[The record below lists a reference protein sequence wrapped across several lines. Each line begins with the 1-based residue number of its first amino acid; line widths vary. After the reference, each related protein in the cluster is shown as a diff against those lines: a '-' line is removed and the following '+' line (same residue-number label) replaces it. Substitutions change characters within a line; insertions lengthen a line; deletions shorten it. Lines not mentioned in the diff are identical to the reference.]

1 MPQSNGPVHFTNG
14 KSGRK
19 GARVEMPFP
28 PEEERDHLDGH
39 SELSTGSIPRMQL
52 EAHPSA
58 FPNSEFEQLMARYQ
72 QADPSAVTALVE
84 RLSPQLYRFFASQ
97 LGNRAD
103 AEDMLQDAWLRIHR
117 VRHTYRAG
125 DPVLPWVYTIAR
137 RVRVD
142 NYRKRIRMSSRETS
156 VDVLPE
162 VPTRN

>member
-1 MPQSNGPVHFTNG
+1 MD
-14 KSGRK
+14 R
-19 GARVEMPFP
+19 PFSAW
-28 PEEERDHLDGH
+28 EEERDHLDGH
-39 SELSTGSIPRMQL
+39 SELSNGASLRMQL

-58 FPNSEFEQLMARYQ
+58 FPNAEFEQLMARYQ
-72 QADPSAVTALVE
+72 QADPAAVAVLVE

-103 AEDMLQDAWLRIHR
+103 AEDMLQDTWMRIHR

-142 NYRKRIRMSSRETS
+142 NYRKRYRISSREMG

-162 VPTRN
+162 FPAQQR